1 MYFTSVE
8 TATPQ
13 VILSLRFS
21 INTNSYLFPPVMFF
35 FVLKV
40 LAGKNQEIK
49 SLLGND
55 TVENCQQTLFMAVTF
70 DMSQQ
75 GEQRC
80 N

>member
-1 MYFTSVE
+1 
-8 TATPQ
+8 
-13 VILSLRFS
+13 
-21 INTNSYLFPPVMFF
+21 MFF

-40 LAGKNQEIK
+40 LAGKNQETK